1 MDSLRKKLFII
12 SYLGNLLLLVA
23 LFLPILKFN
32 NQSFSFIDQYFSLSI
47 GIIILIT
54 LSLIL
59 ITIKKYKLSVVPTT
73 ISAAIIIYGII
84 KITNIDGLKLMTDLS
99 YSIITFVLFAVGFV
113 FSIIGDLFANG
124 NSNNE
129 QINISTQKDYNYE
142 PIQNMYD
149 NNINSNLDLN
159 ENEQIPLSQIMSNNI
174 NDSIQDSV
182 VPDMNLSLENNSLDV
197 TNNTLTES
205 TNFNNHDLLNEQNTV
220 GIDNNSAGFN
230 NSQENNVSEDS
241 NLIENI
247 NIDTFDDINNNFT
260 ESTNS
265 NNHDLL
271 NEQNTVGIDNNSSI
285 FNNSQENNVSEDSN
299 LIENINI
306 DTFDDINNNFTE
318 STNSNN
324 HDLLNEQNTVG
335 IDNNSSIFNNSQE
348 NNVSEDSNLI
358 ENINIDTFDDINNN
372 FTEFMSSNNDDLI
385 SEPTTNIDNNSSEL
399 NNNLQN
405 NIINEDSNLIDN
417 DDIIMNDISEI
428 NNQPSL
434 EKYNI
439 KNEDSEIPDQS
450 NDSNLMINNTQEE
463 DKPKQEFMAIN
474 PFDIKIDEKKPLFKK
489 KEKKEEDPIQKLMK
503 RNIPM
508 TLGRTCQFCNTP
520 LGDDERICP
529 ICGRIN

>member
-129 QINISTQKDYNYE
+129 QTNISTQKDYNYE

-205 TNFNNHDLLNEQNTV
+205 TNFNNHDLLNEQNIV

-230 NSQENNVSEDS
+230 NSQENSVSE
-241 NLIENI
+241 N
-247 NIDTFDDINNNFT
+247 
-260 ESTNS
+260 
-265 NNHDLL
+265 
-271 NEQNTVGIDNNSSI
+271 
-285 FNNSQENNVSEDSN
+285 
-299 LIENINI
+299 
-306 DTFDDINNNFTE
+306 
-318 STNSNN
+318 
-324 HDLLNEQNTVG
+324 
-335 IDNNSSIFNNSQE
+335 
-348 NNVSEDSNLI
+348 SNLI

>member
-113 FSIIGDLFANG
+113 FSIIGDLFANN

-129 QINISTQKDYNYE
+129 QTNISTQKDYNYE

-205 TNFNNHDLLNEQNTV
+205 TNFNNHDLLNEQNIV

-230 NSQENNVSEDS
+230 NSQENSVSENS

-247 NIDTFDDINNNFT
+247 NTNTLDVTNNTLT
-260 ESTNS
+260 ESTN
-265 NNHDLL
+265 
-271 NEQNTVGIDNNSSI
+271 
-285 FNNSQENNVSEDSN
+285 F
-299 LIENINI
+299 
-306 DTFDDINNNFTE
+306 
-318 STNSNN
+318 NN

>member
-99 YSIITFVLFAVGFV
+99 YSIITFVLFVVGFV

-129 QINISTQKDYNYE
+129 QTNISTQKDYNYE

-220 GIDNNSAGFN
+220 GIDNNSAG
-230 NSQENNVSEDS
+230 
-241 NLIENI
+241 
-247 NIDTFDDINNNFT
+247 
-260 ESTNS
+260 
-265 NNHDLL
+265 
-271 NEQNTVGIDNNSSI
+271 

-489 KEKKEEDPIQKLMK
+489 KKKKEEDPIQKLMK

>member
-113 FSIIGDLFANG
+113 FSIIGDLLANG

-129 QINISTQKDYNYE
+129 QTNISTQKDYNYE

-205 TNFNNHDLLNEQNTV
+205 TNF
-220 GIDNNSAGFN
+220 
-230 NSQENNVSEDS
+230 
-241 NLIENI
+241 
-247 NIDTFDDINNNFT
+247 
-260 ESTNS
+260 
-265 NNHDLL
+265 
-271 NEQNTVGIDNNSSI
+271 
-285 FNNSQENNVSEDSN
+285 
-299 LIENINI
+299 
-306 DTFDDINNNFTE
+306 
-318 STNSNN
+318 NN

>member
-1 MDSLRKKLFII
+1 MNSLRKKLFII

-113 FSIIGDLFANG
+113 FSIIGDLLANG

-129 QINISTQKDYNYE
+129 QTNISTQKDYNYE

-205 TNFNNHDLLNEQNTV
+205 TNFD
-220 GIDNNSAGFN
+220 
-230 NSQENNVSEDS
+230 
-241 NLIENI
+241 
-247 NIDTFDDINNNFT
+247 
-260 ESTNS
+260 
-265 NNHDLL
+265 
-271 NEQNTVGIDNNSSI
+271 
-285 FNNSQENNVSEDSN
+285 
-299 LIENINI
+299 
-306 DTFDDINNNFTE
+306 
-318 STNSNN
+318 N

>member
-23 LFLPILKFN
+23 LFLPVLKFN

-113 FSIIGDLFANG
+113 FSIIGDLLANG

-129 QINISTQKDYNYE
+129 QTNISTQKDYNYE

-220 GIDNNSAGFN
+220 GIDNNSAG
-230 NSQENNVSEDS
+230 
-241 NLIENI
+241 
-247 NIDTFDDINNNFT
+247 
-260 ESTNS
+260 
-265 NNHDLL
+265 
-271 NEQNTVGIDNNSSI
+271 
-285 FNNSQENNVSEDSN
+285 
-299 LIENINI
+299 
-306 DTFDDINNNFTE
+306 
-318 STNSNN
+318 
-324 HDLLNEQNTVG
+324 
-335 IDNNSSIFNNSQE
+335 FNNSQE

>member
-129 QINISTQKDYNYE
+129 QTNISTQKDYNYE

-230 NSQENNVSEDS
+230 NSQENSVSENS

-247 NIDTFDDINNNFT
+247 NTNTLDVTNNTLT
-260 ESTNS
+260 ESTN
-265 NNHDLL
+265 
-271 NEQNTVGIDNNSSI
+271 
-285 FNNSQENNVSEDSN
+285 F
-299 LIENINI
+299 
-306 DTFDDINNNFTE
+306 
-318 STNSNN
+318 NN

-489 KEKKEEDPIQKLMK
+489 KEKKEEDPIQKLMR

>member
-129 QINISTQKDYNYE
+129 QTNISTQKDYNYE

-220 GIDNNSAGFN
+220 GIDNNSAG
-230 NSQENNVSEDS
+230 
-241 NLIENI
+241 
-247 NIDTFDDINNNFT
+247 
-260 ESTNS
+260 
-265 NNHDLL
+265 
-271 NEQNTVGIDNNSSI
+271 
-285 FNNSQENNVSEDSN
+285 
-299 LIENINI
+299 
-306 DTFDDINNNFTE
+306 
-318 STNSNN
+318 
-324 HDLLNEQNTVG
+324 
-335 IDNNSSIFNNSQE
+335 FNNSQE

>member
-113 FSIIGDLFANG
+113 FSIIGDLLANG

-129 QINISTQKDYNYE
+129 QTNISTQKDYNYE

-220 GIDNNSAGFN
+220 GIDNNSAG
-230 NSQENNVSEDS
+230 
-241 NLIENI
+241 
-247 NIDTFDDINNNFT
+247 
-260 ESTNS
+260 
-265 NNHDLL
+265 
-271 NEQNTVGIDNNSSI
+271 

>member
-260 ESTNS
+260 E
-265 NNHDLL
+265 
-271 NEQNTVGIDNNSSI
+271 
-285 FNNSQENNVSEDSN
+285 
-299 LIENINI
+299 
-306 DTFDDINNNFTE
+306 
-318 STNSNN
+318 
-324 HDLLNEQNTVG
+324 
-335 IDNNSSIFNNSQE
+335 
-348 NNVSEDSNLI
+348 
-358 ENINIDTFDDINNN
+358 
-372 FTEFMSSNNDDLI
+372 FMSSNNDDLI